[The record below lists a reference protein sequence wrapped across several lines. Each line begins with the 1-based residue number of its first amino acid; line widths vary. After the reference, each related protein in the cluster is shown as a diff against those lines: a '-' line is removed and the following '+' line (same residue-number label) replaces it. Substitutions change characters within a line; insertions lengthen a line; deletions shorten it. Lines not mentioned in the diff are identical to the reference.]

1 MGENSNVI
9 HVKFDKDFYYHK
21 AMEKMREQDFGYAE
35 SLFKKALELS
45 PNDFVIIPPY
55 AECLVELN
63 KNTEAEEM
71 MFNQIVKENF
81 VTDYYFYLS
90 QMYIKTNEP
99 NKAFLF
105 GLRYVTEEDDQ
116 DYFEE
121 MIQMFEVKYDDQ
133 TIVEEEAERFVIQ
146 HIFQYLFSHGRLQ
159 EANEYI
165 DRQRA
170 KIQEDKHIM
179 NLKAMSMLYNS
190 QYDEAEILLQT
201 ILEDNP
207 SDIYALCHMTLL
219 LYNTQQIERYEQYL
233 NQLSKLHPINDE
245 ESFKLGVVLSY
256 LGKHKP
262 SNQLLVPLLKKHKLL
277 RHNYTTP

>member
-1 MGENSNVI
+1 MSQSLGENSNVI

-133 TIVEEEAERFVIQ
+133 TIV
-146 HIFQYLFSHGRLQ
+146 
-159 EANEYI
+159 
-165 DRQRA
+165 
-170 KIQEDKHIM
+170 
-179 NLKAMSMLYNS
+179 
-190 QYDEAEILLQT
+190 
-201 ILEDNP
+201 
-207 SDIYALCHMTLL
+207 
-219 LYNTQQIERYEQYL
+219 
-233 NQLSKLHPINDE
+233 
-245 ESFKLGVVLSY
+245 
-256 LGKHKP
+256 
-262 SNQLLVPLLKKHKLL
+262 
-277 RHNYTTP
+277 